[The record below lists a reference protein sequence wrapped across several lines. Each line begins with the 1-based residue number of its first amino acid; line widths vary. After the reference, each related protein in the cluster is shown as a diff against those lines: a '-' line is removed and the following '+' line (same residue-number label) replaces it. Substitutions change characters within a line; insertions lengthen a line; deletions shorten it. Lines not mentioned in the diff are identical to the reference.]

1 MLLLKLDNINKRAT
15 RTQKRGKKTVR
26 RQAEEGDTQKTL
38 RRQAAQPSVKKK
50 TGEHRP
56 YKQVH
61 ASHRLP
67 LQQAKSTHAVRRSNH
82 LSYGFF
88 DVFFHQKINLFSMVF
103 SPKFIND
110 THKPHRL
117 IPY

>member
-50 TGEHRP
+50 QENTAP
-56 YKQVH
+56 T
-61 ASHRLP
+61 S
-67 LQQAKSTHAVRRSNH
+67 KSTQATGCRSYRP
-82 LSYGFF
+82 SPRTQYAAATTCRTAFSMFF
-88 DVFFHQKINLFSMVF
+88 FTKKLIYFRWFFHRNL
-103 SPKFIND
+103 
-110 THKPHRL
+110 
-117 IPY
+117 

>member
-1 MLLLKLDNINKRAT
+1 MDAIVRVRQHKQTCHTHTKER
-15 RTQKRGKKTVR
+15 KKTVR

-67 LQQAKSTHAVRRSNH
+67 LLQAKSTHAVRRSNH

-88 DVFFHQKINLFSMVF
+88 DVFFTKKLIYFRWFFHRNL
-103 SPKFIND
+103 
-110 THKPHRL
+110 
-117 IPY
+117 